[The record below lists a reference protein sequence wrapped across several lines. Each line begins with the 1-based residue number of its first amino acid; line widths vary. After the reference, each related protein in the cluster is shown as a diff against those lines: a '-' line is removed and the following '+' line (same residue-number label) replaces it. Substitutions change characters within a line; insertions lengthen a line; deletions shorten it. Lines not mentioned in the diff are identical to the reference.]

1 MNEEKPRKGK
11 LNNKL
16 AVVVMA
22 AGKGKRMKSG
32 LPKVMHRVC
41 GKPMIELVLGEV
53 RSLKAGKVVLVVG
66 NGAELVKESA
76 GPGVK
81 CVEQAEQKGTGHA
94 VLVAM
99 EELGNEFDE
108 VMVLP
113 GDSPLIRRET
123 LEGLAVSRRRD
134 SAAAAVFTCEM
145 DDPTGYGRI
154 VRGGAGTVT
163 RIVEES
169 DASPEERTIHEIN
182 ASTYVFDRKVLGDTI
197 NGLSAENEQGEYYL
211 TDVIENIVSGGGRVV
226 AVRGDPEE
234 SLGVNNRI
242 QLSNVNEIMRERVN
256 NALMMNGV
264 TILDP
269 RTTYIDQ
276 GVEIGRDTVVFPMTF
291 ISEGSTI
298 GEKCSIGPST
308 KICNSVI
315 GNECTIEYSW
325 LDGCDVADEVLV
337 GPYAKLRP
345 GCRLGAGSKAGTFVE
360 MKEARIGGGTKVPHL
375 SYIGDADVGRDA
387 NIGAGTITCNYDG
400 ERKSRTLIGNRAFL
414 GSDTM
419 LVAPVKIGDDA
430 VTAAGS
436 SITRDVPEGSLG
448 IERAEQK
455 NVPGWR
461 KRKKKKRVGPETRNN
476 TD

>member
-1 MNEEKPRKGK
+1 MNEKAAR
-11 LNNKL
+11 NDQL

-32 LPKVMHRVC
+32 LPKVMHKVC

-53 RSLKAGKVVLVVG
+53 RGLEAGEVVLVVG

-76 GPGVK
+76 GKGVT
-81 CVEQAEQKGTGHA
+81 CVEQAEQRGTGHA

-99 EELGNEFDE
+99 EEVGNEYEE

-113 GDSPLIRRET
+113 GDSPLIKMET
-123 LEGLAVSRRRD
+123 LEELSMARRRN
-134 SAAAAVFTCEM
+134 SAAATVFTCEM
-145 DDPTGYGRI
+145 DDPAGYGRI
-154 VRGGAGTVT
+154 VRGGEGTII

-169 DASPEERTIHEIN
+169 DASSDEKEIREIN
-182 ASTYVFDRKVLGDTI
+182 ASTYVFDRKVLENAI
-197 NGLSAENEQGEYYL
+197 NELSTENVQGEYYL
-211 TDVIENIVSGGGRVV
+211 TDVIESIVSGGGRVV
-226 AVRGDPEE
+226 AVQGDPQE
-234 SLGVNNRI
+234 SLGVNNRV
-242 QLSNVNEIMRERVN
+242 QLANVNEIMRERVN
-256 NALMMNGV
+256 STLMMNGV

-269 RTTYIDQ
+269 KTTYIDE
-276 GVEIGRDTVVFPMTF
+276 GTEIGRDTIVFPMTF
-291 ISEGSTI
+291 IAEGSTI

-308 KICNSVI
+308 KISNSVI

-345 GCRLGAGSKAGTFVE
+345 GCRLGDGSKAGTFVE
-360 MKEARIGGGTKVPHL
+360 MKEAKIGKRTKVPHL
-375 SYIGDADVGRDA
+375 SYIGDADVGEDA

-400 ERKSRTLIGNRAFL
+400 ERKSKTLIGNRAFL

-455 NVPGWR
+455 NVTGWR
-461 KRKKKKRVGPETRNN
+461 KRKKKKRGEPETRKN